1 MTGKIIR
8 FMRIKKGLKQ
18 TELANKLNISNST
31 LAHYESGYRKIT
43 LDTTKEIA
51 EKFDFEILFLDKKT
65 NKTYKFKD
73 VERMN
78 YDVRIKN
85 K

>member
-31 LAHYESGYRKIT
+31 LAHYESEYRKIT
-43 LDTTKEIA
+43 LDTTKDIA
-51 EKFDFEILFLDKKT
+51 EKCDFEILFLDKKT

-78 YDVRIKN
+78 YDVRIK
-85 K
+85 